1 MQILSQKDMQNKS
14 ISERNL
20 PFWSSTNEINDNLLQ
35 EYECDNSDFDP
46 LFINNEQSNGNDG
59 KI

>member
-46 LFINNEQSNGNDG
+46 LFINNEQSNVNDG